1 MNFLFFSSKEKY
13 LFASVPG
20 FCAFLRSHTVLI
32 NVTIIE
38 GLIGLNET
46 IVIVIKIIRIRRF
59 FSPTASDQNSKNQP
73 NSLTLRKN
81 YRLLIEIRSFVSR
94 CIKATCNTLHSSAN
108 VILSAVIYPV
118 FPPSGAAQ

>member
-1 MNFLFFSSKEKY
+1 M
-13 LFASVPG
+13 SVPG

-32 NVTIIE
+32 NVTIVE

-46 IVIVIKIIRIRRF
+46 IVTVIKIIMICWLF
-59 FSPTASDQNSKNQP
+59 PQLQATKTKKKNQP
-73 NSLTLRKN
+73 NQASHWKN

-108 VILSAVIYPV
+108 LILSAVIYPV